1 MLGISYKSPITD
13 VNKVLS
19 MISFEFLYYS
29 QIWIVIKLLHHTKKI
44 LLTIENG
51 NMLNLDLN
59 DDINRISSLLNIDKK
74 TIIIYPDKT
83 RQMLLDM
90 Y

>member
-1 MLGISYKSPITD
+1 M
-13 VNKVLS
+13 
-19 MISFEFLYYS
+19 
-29 QIWIVIKLLHHTKKI
+29 HHKKKI

-90 Y
+90 YYYKNIEKEKIIQISEIFQDFCQQKKTERNH